1 MAQGHASD
9 EERDS
14 QETYARD
21 DAQQSQHA
29 VWSETVDKQ
38 HETSTQDTHR
48 HNGPSDAPKLA
59 ELWRVP
65 HVNPLGR
72 EQLFG

>member
-29 VWSETVDKQ
+29 VWPEAMDHQYATAA
-38 HETSTQDTHR
+38 QDTQG
-48 HNGPSDAPKLA
+48 HNRPPGAPKLA

-72 EQLFG
+72 EKLFG